1 MAIKII
7 IATLLV
13 LIFKLIGNRNLI
25 ADSLD
30 VYIINYSYHT
40 GIVLPVDST
49 FKSNFIAA
57 KDFLNYRTIDIGWGD
72 ADFYQ
77 IPGFDLYLA
86 AKALFVPTP
95 SVLRLEGID
104 YPIRAMP
111 ENYDFIFLLRMSV
124 SQLLK
129 LIEVI
134 NLEFRRT
141 DTGGLL
147 ITSEQ
152 YSGKVRF
159 YESNRNYHAF
169 NTCNTW
175 IARVLRDGGFNIST
189 FMVITEQDLYNRLK
203 RIAKLI
209 KPLN

>member
-1 MAIKII
+1 M
-7 IATLLV
+7 TLA
-13 LIFKLIGNRNLI
+13 G
-25 ADSLD
+25 
-30 VYIINYSYHT
+30 
-40 GIVLPVDST
+40 
-49 FKSNFIAA
+49 
-57 KDFLNYRTIDIGWGD
+57 GD

-86 AKALFVPTP
+86 AKALFAPTP

-111 ENYDFIFLLRMSV
+111 ENYDFIFLLRITTAQYLRLIDVINSEFKMTISGD
-124 SQLLK
+124 LLK
-129 LIEVI
+129 I
-134 NLEFRRT
+134 
-141 DTGGLL
+141 
-147 ITSEQ
+147 SEQ
-152 YSGKVRF
+152 YSGKVKF

-175 IARVLRDGGFNIST
+175 IARVLRDSGFNIST

-203 RIAKLI
+203 RIARLI